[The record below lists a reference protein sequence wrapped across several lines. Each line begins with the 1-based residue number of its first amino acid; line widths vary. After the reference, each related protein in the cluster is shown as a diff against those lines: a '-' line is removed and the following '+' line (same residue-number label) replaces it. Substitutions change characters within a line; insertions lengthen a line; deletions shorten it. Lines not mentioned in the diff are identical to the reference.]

1 MKRFEEGG
9 HMKKLFIGI
18 SIFVLCL
25 SISFSFSWA
34 EEAKGPKMILEK
46 KSFDFKEVDEG
57 EKLKHTFKVR
67 NVGDQP
73 LEIKNVKPG

>member
-1 MKRFEEGG
+1 
-9 HMKKLFIGI
+9 MKKLCIGV
-18 SIFVLCL
+18 SLFVLCL
-25 SISFSFSWA
+25 SIGFSFSWA
-34 EEAKGPKMILEK
+34 QQAKGPKMVLET

-57 EKLKHTFKVR
+57 EQLKHTFKVR